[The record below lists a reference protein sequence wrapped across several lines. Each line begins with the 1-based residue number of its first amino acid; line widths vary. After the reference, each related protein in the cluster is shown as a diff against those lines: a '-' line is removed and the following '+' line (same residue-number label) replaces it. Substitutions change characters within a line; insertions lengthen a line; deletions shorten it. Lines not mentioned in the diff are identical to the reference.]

1 MATKKVTK
9 KAKAEVETKV
19 EAQAEAKVAAPKAK
33 ATKKPAADLT
43 KVDAKALK
51 QMKQDYF
58 QFRLDVTL
66 GKENNT
72 AKLRQMRRDI
82 ARAAMYL
89 NMNKS
94 N

>member
-9 KAKAEVETKV
+9 KEKAEVSEVAETKE
-19 EAQAEAKVAAPKAK
+19 EAAAKPAVKK
-33 ATKKPAADLT
+33 TSKPAADLT
-43 KVDAKALK
+43 KVDAKAVK

-58 QFRLDVTL
+58 QYRLDVTL
-66 GKENNT
+66 GKENDT
-72 AKLRQMRRDI
+72 AKLRKMRHDI
-82 ARAAMYL
+82 ARASMYL